1 MSVSVGREA
10 IAIVDAETPGGL
22 AFTRSLGR
30 LGVPVHVYAPK
41 GLPVTRLS
49 RYCTRFGRCP
59 EPLDIDRFIPWLT
72 ALSRRGEIR
81 LVAPTSD
88 LIAFYM
94 AEYPEAFPRDQN
106 RLMPTP
112 ERVRQMLFKDRFDA
126 LCRQQGMATPF
137 SRAPRSREEA
147 LDGAADLPYP
157 IILKP
162 RSHVGVGWARGEVV
176 RDAGELARAFAPY
189 AIPDSQRQVITKYPE
204 LGWPMLQEYVPEAL
218 ANLYSI
224 GGVLGPD
231 GEVVAYAGSRKTLQ
245 WPPTLG
251 VGVVFESWHEP
262 AAIEAG
268 LAFAKVGMGRGIFE
282 LELIYDGRQGQYV
295 AIDLNPRA
303 HGHISF
309 DIARNNDLPA
319 LWYHLSNG
327 DHVPPQPPPRD
338 DVRWLHAVPY
348 HVGHAISLLRGGGR
362 RALWQ
367 RYLRNLSGPTV
378 DIINDFA
385 DPLPSLA
392 HLAYMFRNPG
402 GLVRPFLREPF

>member
-10 IAIVDAETPGGL
+10 VAILDAETPGGL

-30 LGVPVHVYAPK
+30 LGVPIHVYSPRP
-41 GLPVTRLS
+41 LPVTRLS
-49 RYCTRFGRCP
+49 RYCTQFGRCP
-59 EPLDIDRFIPWLT
+59 APDNTAAFIPWLSAQT
-72 ALSRRGEIR
+72 RRGLIR

-88 LIAFYM
+88 LLAFYM
-94 AEYPEAFPRDQN
+94 GEYPEAFPPEQN
-106 RLMPTP
+106 TLMPAA
-112 ERVRQMLFKDRFDA
+112 EQIRDMLFKDRFDA
-126 LCRQQGMATPF
+126 LCQRHGLPTPF
-137 SRAPRSREEA
+137 TRAPRSREEA
-147 LDGAADLPYP
+147 LDGAAELPYP

-162 RSHVGVGWARGEVV
+162 RSHVGVGWARGQVV
-176 RDAGELARAFAPY
+176 RNAGELAAAFGPY
-189 AIPDSQRQVITKYPE
+189 PIAESQKDVVARYPE
-204 LGWPMLQEYVPEAL
+204 LAWPMLQEYVPEAL

-224 GGVLGPD
+224 GGILGPE
-231 GEVVAYAGSRKTLQ
+231 GEVIAYAGSRKTLQ

-262 AAIEAG
+262 AAIAAG
-268 LAFAKVGMGRGIFE
+268 LTFAKQAMGRGIFE

-309 DIARNNDLPA
+309 DIARANDLPA
-319 LWYHLSNG
+319 LWYHLSCG
-327 DHVPPQPPPRD
+327 DHVPAQPAPRD

-348 HVGHAISLLRGGGR
+348 HLGHAISLMRSGGR

-367 RYLRNLSGPTV
+367 RYRNNLAGPTV
-378 DIINDFA
+378 DIINDLR
-385 DPLPSLA
+385 DPLPTLA

-402 GLVRPFLREPF
+402 GLVRPFLNEPF